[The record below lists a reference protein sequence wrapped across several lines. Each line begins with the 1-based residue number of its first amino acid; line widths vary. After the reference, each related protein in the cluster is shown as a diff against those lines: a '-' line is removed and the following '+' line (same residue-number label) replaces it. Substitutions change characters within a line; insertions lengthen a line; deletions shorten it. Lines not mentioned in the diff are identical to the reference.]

1 MTANRF
7 LLATRSQGKL
17 REMRRIFAD
26 FGLDAIDAETAGLG
40 ETAAEDDLEAF
51 DTFEANALAKARY
64 FFERSDGM
72 PTFADDSGL
81 TVDILSGEPGVLSKR
96 WSGRADLSGTSL
108 DEANNARLVARMRE
122 ARAGDPSRFSDV
134 GRYVCVAV
142 YKDAEGESI
151 RRAEIEGR
159 VLREPRGTGGFG
171 YDQYFEAPDVGG
183 TFAELSI
190 EQTARMSHRS
200 RAFRA
205 LLSALREEGRI

>member
-1 MTANRF
+1 MTAHRV
-7 LLATRSQGKL
+7 LLATRSEGKL
-17 REMRRIFAD
+17 REMRRIFAE
-26 FGLDAIDAETAGLG
+26 FGLEAVDAQAAGLE

-81 TVDILSGEPGVLSKR
+81 SVDILNGEPGVLSKR
-96 WSGRADLSGTSL
+96 WSGRANLSGKAL
-108 DEANNARLVARMRE
+108 DDANNAKLVARMNA
-122 ARAGDPSRFSDV
+122 ARASDSSRFSDA
-134 GRYVCVAV
+134 GLYVCVAV
-142 YKDAEGESI
+142 FKNAEGELI
-151 RRAEIEGR
+151 RRGEMKGR
-159 VLREPRGTGGFG
+159 VLSEPRGTGGFG
-171 YDQYFEAPDVGG
+171 YDAYFEAPDVGG

-205 LLSALREEGRI
+205 LLSALRQESRI